1 MSVTFKIDTT
11 EGLKEDVTP
20 TATTFNPISDP
31 SNNARSD
38 SWKYYLY
45 YPSSSSETTLTIDY
59 NIGST
64 GGYMCIQSAGGSGG
78 SSTNS
83 VYGGGGGGGQVYVKS
98 LGVSSELSITIYA
111 IGSEKDTTVMD
122 KSDTSG
128 NISVGAGKNG
138 TNGTNGPTDP
148 CGDGGDGG
156 NSNSNCKGGGGG
168 NAGSVSPNSNDPYNN
183 TNLGSGK
190 PGNGYYDGTTGSF
203 GDSVPGYVSVDFNDG
218 TKANLG
224 SGGKQGIAGNT
235 SFVMVYYPISLL

>member
-11 EGLKEDVTP
+11 EGKTDVTP
-20 TATTFNPISDP
+20 TATTFNPISGPSGP
-31 SNNARSD
+31 SNNASSD

-45 YPSSSSETTLTIDY
+45 YPSSSSETTLTINYD
-59 NIGST
+59 IGST

-98 LGVSSELSITIYA
+98 LGVSSKLSITIYA
-111 IGSEKDTTVMD
+111 IGSEKDTTI
-122 KSDTSG
+122 SG

-138 TNGTNGPTDP
+138 TNGTTDA

-156 NSNSNCKGGGGG
+156 NSNSNCIGGGGG
-168 NAGSVSPNSNDPYNN
+168 NAGSNPFNEINLGSGN
-183 TNLGSGK
+183 TGSGK
-190 PGNGYYDGTTGSF
+190 PGNGYYGGTTGSF
-203 GDSVPGYVSVDFNDG
+203 GDSVPGYVSVDFGDG